1 MFHVTEEG
9 ARYAAIFYS
18 LIRSCLLV
26 DVNPMDYLVD
36 VLQRIDT
43 HPSGQTELL
52 IPRLWKKHFAGAPL
66 RSPFHE
72 VLLPKGYD
80 PQAGTQPS

>member
-26 DVNPMDYLVD
+26 DVNPTEYLVD
-36 VLQRIDT
+36 VLQRID
-43 HPSGQTELL
+43 HPGSKAEQLV
-52 IPRLWKKHFAGAPL
+52 PRQWKEHFGGAPL

-72 VLLPKGYD
+72 VLLPKGY
-80 PQAGTQPS
+80 QTVTQPS